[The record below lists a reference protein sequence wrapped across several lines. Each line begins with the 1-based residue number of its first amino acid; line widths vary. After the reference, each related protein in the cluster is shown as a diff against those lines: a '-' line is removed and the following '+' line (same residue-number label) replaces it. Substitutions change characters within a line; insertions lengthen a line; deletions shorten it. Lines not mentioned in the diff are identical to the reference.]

1 MFLMQS
7 TSTVCSSSINQKI
20 DQPNMVS
27 LKEYARLAIGGQAQ
41 ETPHRSFTLIF
52 SMTSCQSSIN
62 CLHVHLNIL

>member
-27 LKEYARLAIGGQAQ
+27 FKEYARLAIGGQAQ
-41 ETPHRSFTLIF
+41 ETPHRSFTLIY
-52 SMTSCQSSIN
+52 Q
-62 CLHVHLNIL
+62 